1 MYINSGRCLPPDRSS
16 RVVVE
21 GVTTNPV
28 FRPLALSEPQAEGAP
43 KAGIKQRVGHP
54 EATSMR
60 HRIAGLVVLVVLVV
74 CSAASAA
81 TGQAANRWPANQER
95 SFLVNCNVTSGGQA
109 AMCRCELRW
118 LERRYT
124 YPQIAAIYLHNRT
137 RMVAIILRA
146 SADCL
151 QYRH

>member
-1 MYINSGRCLPPDRSS
+1 
-16 RVVVE
+16 
-21 GVTTNPV
+21 
-28 FRPLALSEPQAEGAP
+28 
-43 KAGIKQRVGHP
+43 
-54 EATSMR
+54 MR
-60 HRIAGLVVLVVLVV
+60 RRIAGLVVLVVLVL

-81 TGQAANRWPANQER
+81 TRQAANRWPANQER
-95 SFLVNCNVTSGGQA
+95 PFVASCNVTSGGQT

-124 YPQIAAIYLHNRT
+124 YSKIAAIYLHSRT